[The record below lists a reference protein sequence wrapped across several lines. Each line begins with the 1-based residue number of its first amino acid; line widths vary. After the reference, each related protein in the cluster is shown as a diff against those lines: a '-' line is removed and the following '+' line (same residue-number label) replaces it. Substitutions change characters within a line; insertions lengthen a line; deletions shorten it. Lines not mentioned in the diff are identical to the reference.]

1 MKWRLRRGGSDCS
14 AGINLTPVP
23 NADDPNHQLI
33 VLQGADDS
41 IISNPV
47 FPEITSGPCN
57 LSPIFWGS
65 SSFSIRLRRNLRIR
79 LAIGLSSFRSC
90 LRALLE
96 SSMFQAIE
104 PHHFPAER
112 SCFVRSGSLPAP
124 FGEVDVFQVIQIL
137 KDRFASV
144 VRPVCLARR
153 SRRFSISSG
162 RRMASMGSLVLYR
175 YCSSNVVAWEPD
187 ERRRN

>member
-124 FGEVDVFQVIQIL
+124 FG
-137 KDRFASV
+137 
-144 VRPVCLARR
+144 R
-153 SRRFSISSG
+153 SRCLPGHPNIE
-162 RRMASMGSLVLYR
+162 GSLRERSASGLFGEAFEALFDFFGQADGEHGFPRAIQVLQF
-175 YCSSNVVAWEPD
+175 
-187 ERRRN
+187 ERRCMGTR